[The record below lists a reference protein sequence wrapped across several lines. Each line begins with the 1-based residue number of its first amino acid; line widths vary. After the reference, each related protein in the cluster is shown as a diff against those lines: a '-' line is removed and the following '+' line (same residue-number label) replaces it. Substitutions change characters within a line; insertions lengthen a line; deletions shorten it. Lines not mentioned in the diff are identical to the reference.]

1 MMKRSTWVHLR
12 IPFSIYLLPVYC
24 FAVSQAPHV
33 DVGAALL
40 IAVVLHLLAYPASQA
55 FNSYYD
61 RDQGSIGGLENP
73 PPVTRELLVA
83 ALAFDAAA
91 LLLGLLVGWRFS
103 VLLLACGL
111 ASKAYS
117 HPAIR
122 LKARPWLGWL
132 TVAFFQGALTYAM
145 VALGLG
151 GLGFRD
157 LLSPSIV
164 CPAVLSALLIGGAYP
179 MTQIYQHGEDAARG
193 DLTLSRRLGLRGTF
207 VFCGAALA
215 VASLG
220 FFGYFRAR
228 GQLRDFWLLLAFL
241 APLAVYVRGWFRR
254 VQRDRAQANFRS
266 AMTLNRISA
275 LSLISYFT
283 MLRLLGP

>member
-1 MMKRSTWVHLR
+1 MKRSTWQHLR
-12 IPFSIYLLPVYC
+12 IPFSIYLLPVYA
-24 FAVSQAPHV
+24 FAISQAPRV
-33 DVGAALL
+33 DVATALL
-40 IAVVLHLLAYPASQA
+40 IAVILHLLAYPASQA

-61 RDQGSIGGLENP
+61 RDQGSIGGLEHP
-73 PPVTRELLVA
+73 PPVTRELLVV
-83 ALAFDAAA
+83 ALAFDGAA

-103 VLLLACGL
+103 ALLLACGL

-122 LKARPWLGWL
+122 LKARPWVGWL
-132 TVAFFQGALTYAM
+132 TVAFFQGTLTYAM

-151 GLGFRD
+151 DLGFRD
-157 LLSPSIV
+157 LVTAGIAV
-164 CPAVLSALLIGGAYP
+164 PAGLSALLIGGAYP

-215 VASLG
+215 IASLG

-228 GQLRDFWLLLAFL
+228 GQLRDFWLLLIFL
-241 APLAVYVRGWFRR
+241 APLAVYVRGWWRR

-266 AMTLNRISA
+266 AMALNRLSA
-275 LSLISYFT
+275 LSLISYFAVLT
-283 MLRLLGP
+283 LLGR